1 MQRGEPEGECVLSMN
16 AQIKPL
22 GEAVTICGC
31 ADEDYEHPGKI
42 HDTGRPNIG
51 KQVTSHL
58 LSKEQEKIESLRR
71 QLEQCQEQKCQE
83 VAALQEANAFHVARL
98 KERIHQL
105 EELQSKQVVC
115 VPAVKSSVSEPE
127 VSGNNGDL
135 SVKNGDDESL
145 ESRFVRIRDAL
156 LSAISFLPP
165 PTSLDHSVVWPPA
178 QPEAQVAVLVAAEAA
193 SRQELMLARD
203 ALNSA
208 NACIAELKSLSS
220 CPNRRTFGINTE
232 EISPSRTCY
241 LPSQIVG
248 AVPVDE
254 TQRMNQLTRVC
265 ELLEAT
271 MVAYAKLIS
280 GDYSLDQFTQSA
292 SPLIEVE
299 NHYKDLV
306 DSLVVAYEAAP
317 HEILLR
323 QVGSQFKTYGTV
335 TNVSESNAV
344 AEKLCELL
352 SKRSDFHRDTS
363 RSGLDQLNE
372 NIQETVERSTSIA
385 MDHLSSDAVNPN
397 LNEQFEAT
405 LTPSGG
411 EPVNDKSTLRPEIRR
426 KIDDL
431 SQLVG
436 SKELP
441 SYLEKSYSQSDT
453 GQRIAIDPN
462 QQPARDAKL
471 AESTTNPLSLTKLHE
486 NTEVAAVLGI
496 VKSMLNRIK
505 GFAVSN
511 GQSEITSLS
520 QEAREI
526 VSCFEELAGSG
537 DESDLRHYISELVN
551 FGDPDITT
559 LSPTNQG
566 IAKQLDDIFKRSTQ
580 SDSAVVGLV
589 KTIVEGV
596 QNDALDGLTEKLRST
611 EVEKELSECLSRLL
625 EGYANLRSKYVKAE
639 QDKVALG
646 QLVRSKHAESQAY
659 HAQLQYFLSK
669 SQPAD
674 MNIENQTEKLAAKL
688 QRLQSHLL
696 QVEENHTKEALAAEE
711 REASLRDNLSRTEMQ
726 LGSLREFVES
736 ADEQITCAQK
746 ERDAAREACRA
757 CQSELSGLRA
767 SYANLQKA
775 LESLERGLSSFAPV
789 LLMFLNLDNQ
799 LETNVAAQHFR
810 LENERLQKE
819 VSTLEQRVKHLQEEF
834 SRQEKLESTNNELQ
848 AQLRHHADRLAEAHA
863 LGVITFVARRYEE
876 QIQVLKSTLKEVKN
890 ELDGKLDK
898 LVMKNLLISCLKL
911 PPAKRPEAFCAL
923 GSVLDFTTED
933 FNLESFV
940 EMFAIFLE
948 KESSP
953 PNQLRLPTDYLKAHG
968 VGTEVET
975 ASQIT
980 RRLEVSSA
988 SAVKQRL
995 PLTSDAP
1002 LGPISSQRK
1011 QIKSKNPLLSGLSH
1025 VKPSSLE

>member
-1 MQRGEPEGECVLSMN
+1 
-16 AQIKPL
+16 
-22 GEAVTICGC
+22 
-31 ADEDYEHPGKI
+31 
-42 HDTGRPNIG
+42 
-51 KQVTSHL
+51 
-58 LSKEQEKIESLRR
+58 
-71 QLEQCQEQKCQE
+71 
-83 VAALQEANAFHVARL
+83 
-98 KERIHQL
+98 
-105 EELQSKQVVC
+105 
-115 VPAVKSSVSEPE
+115 
-127 VSGNNGDL
+127 
-135 SVKNGDDESL
+135 
-145 ESRFVRIRDAL
+145 
-156 LSAISFLPP
+156 
-165 PTSLDHSVVWPPA
+165 
-178 QPEAQVAVLVAAEAA
+178 
-193 SRQELMLARD
+193 MLARD

-775 LESLERGLSSFAPV
+775 LESLER
-789 LLMFLNLDNQ
+789 DNQ

-863 LGVITFVARRYEE
+863 LARRYEE

-933 FNLESFV
+933 FNLLGFNEPVAKNWKDLFWNSALPKQHETEPKESFV